1 MEPSV
6 LISVLALVVS
16 VASFG
21 LSLYAT
27 LRERAYV
34 KATSIFYPPQ
44 QLGDE
49 QPPGPPVL
57 VIRVANHGR
66 RPKKLEYMYVEYANG
81 RTNLVTETLWSSDEH
96 GHYRIGENDVYEHTI
111 TPDNDGIL
119 HDDDGSPAV
128 DLKFEDTL
136 NHTYS
141 VRHATKNLAAYFA
154 ASAQFPY

>member
-1 MEPSV
+1 MDPAT

-16 VASFG
+16 VASFA

-27 LRERAYV
+27 FRERAYV
-34 KATSIFYPPQ
+34 KATSTFYPSQ

-66 RPKKLEYMYVEYANG
+66 RPKKLEYMYIKYANG

-119 HDDDGSPAV
+119 HDDDGSRAV
-128 DLKFEDTL
+128 DIKFEDTL

-141 VRHATKNLAAYFA
+141 VRRAKKNLTAYLAAA
-154 ASAQFPY
+154 AQFPY